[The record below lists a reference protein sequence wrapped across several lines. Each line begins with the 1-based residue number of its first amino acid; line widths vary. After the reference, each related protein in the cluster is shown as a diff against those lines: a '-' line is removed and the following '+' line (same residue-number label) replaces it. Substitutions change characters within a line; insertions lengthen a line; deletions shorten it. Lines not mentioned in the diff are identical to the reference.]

1 MSNIDKLQE
10 RTLSFE
16 IRASTQI
23 YERLL
28 TYKTDLCTAGIY
40 DYTVMESVIYLS
52 AWYVC
57 IWGGGGG
64 GTWYLKLFVLDSSPT
79 PPMKNNN
86 LKYLSL
92 EM

>member
-1 MSNIDKLQE
+1 MYRKWTQAYNMSNIDKLQE

-16 IRASTQI
+16 IRAWTQI

-57 IWGGGGG
+57 IWGGEGGLG
-64 GTWYLKLFVLDSSPT
+64 I
-79 PPMKNNN
+79 
-86 LKYLSL
+86 
-92 EM
+92 